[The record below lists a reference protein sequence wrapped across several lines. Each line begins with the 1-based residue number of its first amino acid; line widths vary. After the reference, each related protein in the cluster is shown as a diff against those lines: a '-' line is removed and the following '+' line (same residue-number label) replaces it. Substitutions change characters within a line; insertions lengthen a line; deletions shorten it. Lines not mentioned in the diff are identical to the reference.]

1 MSAALDALRRDLED
15 AAAHLDKPHDLR
27 FKAMSGGLMAY
38 LDEKPCAWLS
48 SSGPALK
55 LAPIDQ
61 LSLLQLTGAARL
73 IAQPGAAPSR
83 HYIIVPVTVC
93 RDTQQLAGWLTRSA
107 SACSDKSR
115 SRRPRR

>member
-1 MSAALDALRRDLED
+1 MPCAAILKTPPHILAS
-15 AAAHLDKPHDLR
+15 HDLR

-48 SSGPALK
+48 SSGLALK

-73 IAQPGAAPSR
+73 IAKPGAGPSR
-83 HYIIVPVTVC
+83 HYIIVPATVC
-93 RDTQQLAGWLTRSA
+93 RYTQQLAGWLTRSA
-107 SACSDKSR
+107 SACSDKFR